1 MKLEKSN
8 LTRIE
13 KIQLIAGW
21 VIVFVYM
28 TSMWW
33 AQGLT
38 AMSIFFG
45 MVLWVTM
52 LGKRT
57 WQDIVFIVSPIVAMA
72 VLFAILF
79 GTFTITDG
87 INLPEF
93 VYTLLGLTS
102 WALAIIYVVWFMI
115 RLIQKTWRLIPQK
128 LHGSFLTMVTIL
140 AFSVF
145 LFGNIFIKC
154 EDVRHYEK
162 GVTDQ
167 EIAMCGSLGLYSTPS
182 VGSRKFIGIFYT
194 GIYISYYFP
203 AVIMLILLVS
213 YYPYTEAG
221 KKPKIK

>member
-1 MKLEKSN
+1 MKLKKSN
-8 LTRIE
+8 LTRAE
-13 KIQLIAGW
+13 KMQLIAGW
-21 VIVFVYM
+21 GIVFIYM

-57 WQDIVFIVSPIVAMA
+57 WQDILFIVSPIAAMA
-72 VLFAILF
+72 LLFTTLF
-79 GTFTITDG
+79 GTFIIADG
-87 INLPEF
+87 INVPEF
-93 VYTLLGLTS
+93 VYTLFGFVT
-102 WALAIIYVVWFMI
+102 WALVIIYVVWFMI
-115 RLIQKTWRLIPQK
+115 RLVQKTWRLIPQK
-128 LHGSFLTMVTIL
+128 LHGSFVIMVTVL
-140 AFSVF
+140 ALCVF
-145 LFGNIFIKC
+145 LFGTIFIKC

-167 EIAMCGSLGLYSTPS
+167 EIAMCESLDLYSVPS

-194 GIYISYYFP
+194 GIYMSYYFP

-213 YYPYTEAG
+213 YYPYTEAD